1 MFEFDGKELTLEQL
15 KKDSERYDAT
25 FDEYM
30 DEMRK
35 NGLVEKPTTPQTVD
49 APAESDVT
57 ASKPVDGSLDL
68 QEDKGLISSTL
79 EKFRKYTPSFLLPPA
94 QKIKKE
100 SEDIQR
106 KALEYE
112 RTNTDEYALDKSN
125 YVNFLQNNFL
135 TDDKYNYAALD
146 LKDEVKNV
154 RKDLLTQL
162 GVAGFFGTD
171 TRTQYPNL
179 NDNDIRNIFNDEFN
193 SKVLKQKAKLE
204 KDKIDEA
211 TRSIVQSGSTLD
223 KEFATYENIDI
234 ASFDNPLER
243 KLAKINQDLRTKNLT
258 EEDKQSLLS
267 QQKEIVEDLKKPR
280 KIIGRQGQIIE
291 LKSEDRDF
299 KFFYNPIT
307 GQSEGEKTE
316 DSQDISDQVEQEIA
330 ELSRT
335 TQDKLQDY
343 YNNNILE
350 GLGHKERGD
359 KTYSIT
365 VGDKTFARILR
376 DSGYEFENG
385 TWKNVPVSE
394 MARFAHLFDDS
405 PDVFMA
411 KNSINISSKDPNK
424 SDFETSQDFAD
435 YLRVFQDQGRDI
447 AAKKHAIKQVYL
459 LNKDV
464 TEIKKKPVQRHFEAA
479 SEGIIGPRA
488 TESNFG
494 YSNRK
499 ILDQIEEITADADIP
514 LNNKQKEYLERSI
527 GDEINEGFGGAYG
540 ILGTLIAANKVQGT
554 ILGVTR
560 LGRLMSS
567 LNAPRYVKN
576 GRVVTQKQMV
586 NRAVASGDKFEDVI
600 AGYTKVGPSRLNQ
613 FNGLLLT
620 GAMEEVKMQA
630 VGFDPGVGAGFMLG
644 AKALPFK
651 FKTKY
656 NQLNTLLNLSTK
668 QAPAFV
674 LGTNFGE
681 ITKGAID
688 DIAGDDVYS
697 AFLQEHYG
705 DLDKVGRKAIVD
717 LALGAAFGATH
728 LKRMDLMRTENI
740 AKLKNDAMLKMVE
753 AHTKGDNS
761 TLAKYQEVYSAA
773 KNRLDAM
780 DKIDLYTNPA
790 TAKKAYQKQLEPVI
804 KAFKAKG
811 KDLVIETTTEELVDG
826 RNAEYIPMQ
835 GGNPGK
841 IRININK
848 ANPGLMPHEVS
859 HAAFDLLFEGNP
871 TLKAKYLNQLKNI
884 TKELKLEDG
893 TSLYDAILAE
903 KSIKDVNKVEEMFA
917 YTTEFLSRAEH
928 YTSLVAGNAFGK
940 LKQNI
945 LSFSE
950 RNGLGKPAL
959 KTQQDLVNF
968 LGRYVETIQKGYNP
982 IKQLER
988 LNEII
993 EVSEARK
1000 EGEKASFGSVDLKAK
1015 KDKIIEQN
1023 KKLIAEKPEGYLE
1036 QAKKNN
1042 EALKKINENLRI
1054 SEANEKNIRTFKER
1068 EPGDPARTR
1077 AENELLKDNAPT
1089 IETWFRNNFKKGL
1102 DVSEAD
1108 FRGSMNEQVA
1118 MIMKSYN
1125 NFDVPFGYYL
1135 KSRLAPQLGNILRRA
1150 QAGRTTEV
1158 AMSEM
1163 GKDFDIE
1170 TLTDVTPTMSAEGVG
1185 THSAKGRRLVEDLS
1199 VPKETVNKITEKVK
1213 ELDVEKLTYKT
1224 LKDLAPEFTNELLGV
1239 EPKAGNISKGSVENA
1254 QKWFSNDANAKLFLD
1269 ILPEGAVPIK
1279 GAPELVKG
1287 TATGVQNKL
1296 LEGFYKKSDRAKT
1309 KAGLPVQEKIKSK
1322 DVQDVKEFFGIKPD
1336 GTFEYN
1342 RNLSAKVKGA
1352 VEQIGKAITNQV
1364 ARDVIKTDPKFEF
1377 VKNIDNL
1384 INQIQAGK
1392 SEALAS
1398 SDLGKVFDF
1407 AKRGRFDEVGIQ
1419 AVFGKAESEA
1429 KTVVLDLFKKSKG
1442 MTLETKLKELEARDI
1457 EQQGIDA
1464 EMLIR
1469 QEKES
1474 AESMKKIAKKFGLD
1488 YNNIGIASVNK
1499 SPELMAAR
1507 REFDVNLQKEFF
1519 DLKEMPESVA
1529 SILKTQFGFGSRS
1542 RKENGSYLNKNGKTW
1557 GETLQKYYGVV
1568 KGKKGYDGRYD
1579 AAYSPSS
1586 WGALKKQV
1594 EAQRVKLK
1602 EQGLKG
1608 EQFDMALVDFV
1619 RSKLSKDGTSKGYD
1633 ATKKANDAIAR
1644 DFYTALAKAANKS
1657 PLGFEMMLNH
1667 LAMQSNQATGISK
1680 AMMYNLR
1687 SISRK
1692 GSEPSKENKGI
1703 KDHWEHELQ
1712 LLNNTEFFADIY
1724 NRNKDLGAGFKTE
1737 LNQLIEASK
1746 QSLIEKDLQLFND
1759 ASGQTSY
1766 GKFYGKDGKANLLNN
1781 SLLNVLTRQGS
1792 ATNQLII
1799 DGPNKGK
1806 TLSDV
1811 VLADVFANNVK
1822 KLLKTIPEKDLSATG
1837 LQAKDAVQNE
1847 ANYKTLRNKK
1857 NKKLKDVGLYYEGM
1871 PESMASKNL
1880 KIHDKALELG
1890 KARNKTSRGM
1900 STFDFDETLI
1910 DKGKNFIIATKGK
1923 ETVKISSGQWP
1934 IEGPKYAEQ
1943 GYKFD
1948 FKDFVNVRGGVEGP
1962 LFKKFKERLAK
1973 FGPENMY
1980 ILTARPAEAATAI
1993 HGWLKSKGVEIPLKN
2008 ITGLGNSTGEAKALW
2023 MLEKFSEGY
2032 NDMYFVDDALPNVKA
2047 VRDVLNQLDIKSDVQ
2062 QALASKNLNKEV
2074 NDILEYSFDIQSN
2087 KKFSKAEAKVRGK
2100 DAKRRKFFIPD
2111 TAADLELLL
2120 EPMYGKG
2127 KKGIENK
2134 KWFEDNLIRPW
2145 ERGINDFNNARQAIT
2160 NDYMSLRKKNKDIV
2174 KSLDKPVEGTNFTND
2189 AAIRIYIWNKAG
2201 YEMPDLAQ
2209 ATKQKLVKHVLDNP
2223 RIQAYAESLSRLTKI
2238 EGGLKEPSAEWY
2250 AETIA
2255 SEIQDLG
2262 KGIGRTKYI
2271 KDFIEAKNEIFTEAN
2286 LNKME
2291 SKLGSNW
2298 RETIEDMFDRMETG
2312 RTRTMNLGKTGTA
2325 IMNYLNGSTG
2335 AIMNFNTR
2343 SATLQLISTVNFVN
2357 SSFNNPLM
2365 AAKAFANQKQ
2375 YWKDFMFIMN
2385 SDMLKQRRQGLEI
2398 NVTEAELA
2406 AAASNSKNPAK
2417 SVIAKILKAGYL
2429 PTKIADSFA
2438 ISSGGATYYRN
2449 AINKYLK
2456 EGLSKTEAERRAF
2469 IDFQAIAERTQ
2480 QSSRADLL
2488 SKQQTSFEGRLILPF
2503 ANTPMQ
2509 MNRIMMKDILDV
2521 SKGRYKG
2528 FYGENSLTSK
2538 FSRIGYYGFAQSLI
2552 FAGLQS
2558 AAFALLTNSDDDDL
2572 KSKAKLDMLNTTAD
2586 SFLRGMGVKGAVVNG
2601 VRLGVQEFIKQEGK
2615 THNADYSE
2623 VAEKLLNI
2631 SPTVGSKFS
2640 KLDAAGN
2647 TYKYNKK
2654 VIEKEGLTL
2663 NGPLLEASTQVIEA
2677 TTNLP
2682 LNRFYKKGNNIQNA
2696 LDEDY
2701 YNWQRILMGA
2711 GWSSWGL
2718 GPGKPDEER
2727 QLKSG
2732 RYLTKEGLRREKVE
2746 EEIKKEK
2753 KEAKQKSKNRC
2764 TFIKRDSSRCKNM
2777 VKKPKTRC
2785 HLHD

>member
-179 NDNDIRNIFNDEFN
+179 NDDDIRNIFNDEFN

-223 KEFATYENIDI
+223 KEFTTYENIDI

-307 GQSEGEKTE
+307 GQSESEKTE
-316 DSQDISDQVEQEIA
+316 DSQDISNQVEQEMA

-343 YNNNILE
+343 YNNNVLE
-350 GLGHKERGD
+350 GLGHKERGN

-514 LNNKQKEYLERSI
+514 LNDKQKEYLERSI

-540 ILGTLIAANKVQGT
+540 ILGTLLVANKVQGT
-554 ILGVTR
+554 VLGVTR

-651 FKTKY
+651 FNTKY

-705 DLDKVGRKAIVD
+705 DLDKIGRKAIVD

-780 DKIDLYTNPA
+780 DKMELYTNPS

-1023 KKLIAEKPEGYLE
+1023 KKLVAEKPEGYLE

-1102 DVSEAD
+1102 DVSEAE

-1185 THSAKGRRLVEDLS
+1185 THSAKGRRLVEDLK
-1199 VPKETVNKITEKVK
+1199 VPETTVNSIVEKVK

-1239 EPKAGNISKGSVENA
+1239 EPKVGNISRGSVENA

-1269 ILPEGAVPIK
+1269 ILPEGAVPME
-1279 GAPELVKG
+1279 GAPELVRG

-1364 ARDVIKTDPKFEF
+1364 VREAAKNDVILGESIGKE
-1377 VKNIDNL
+1377 NL

-1398 SDLGKVFDF
+1398 IDLLYKENKMQVSTTKIAQDV
-1407 AKRGRFDEVGIQ
+1407 GRFIRDE
-1419 AVFGKAESEA
+1419 AE
-1429 KTVVLDLFKKSKG
+1429 FKKSNPKEHG
-1442 MTLETKLKELEARDI
+1442 IIKDFVELQTKYEAEIGRENEVKFTKEAKKLPFAWAKNGSWQVSTSKFKKDAKLVEEFKDNAFDLADIIPLSENMTL
-1457 EQQGIDA
+1457 GN
-1464 EMLIR
+1464 
-1469 QEKES
+1469 
-1474 AESMKKIAKKFGLD
+1474 AK
-1488 YNNIGIASVNK
+1488 
-1499 SPELMAAR
+1499 M
-1507 REFDVNLQKEFF
+1507 
-1519 DLKEMPESVA
+1519 
-1529 SILKTQFGFGSRS
+1529 
-1542 RKENGSYLNKNGKTW
+1542 
-1557 GETLQKYYGVV
+1557 
-1568 KGKKGYDGRYD
+1568 
-1579 AAYSPSS
+1579 
-1586 WGALKKQV
+1586 
-1594 EAQRVKLK
+1594 
-1602 EQGLKG
+1602 
-1608 EQFDMALVDFV
+1608 LVDLFTGHYSV
-1619 RSKLSKDGTSKGYD
+1619 IRGIKQYDKVDSPFKLGIRERLI
-1633 ATKKANDAIAR
+1633 ND
-1644 DFYTALAKAANKS
+1644 KKS
-1657 PLGFEMMLNH
+1657 PLSQELQQRWKEFSWDKLKSSY
-1667 LAMQSNQATGISK
+1667 ASQFYTGLKKVYEQNTLEAQK
-1680 AMMYNLR
+1680 AEVRKFVNSENGKLQVELYDLWNSTLQEWV
-1687 SISRK
+1687 STSRK
-1692 GSEPSKENKGI
+1692 GSKEYNNKMNFIARMKKHNSSIGTTGERVLAPSGYYYLPGKVVQGTLKY
-1703 KDHWEHELQ
+1703 EHLKSSSEQSFESL
-1712 LLNNTEFFADIY
+1712 
-1724 NRNKDLGAGFKTE
+1724 
-1737 LNQLIEASK
+1737 
-1746 QSLIEKDLQLFND
+1746 SLI
-1759 ASGQTSY
+1759 
-1766 GKFYGKDGKANLLNN
+1766 ANGAW
-1781 SLLNVLTRQGS
+1781 T
-1792 ATNQLII
+1792 T
-1799 DGPNKGK
+1799 KGK
-1806 TLSDV
+1806 ESLKKYQGIWGMLKDFNTIDRQTGETNSSGIHRLAESLELAKNIWSVKSDFKRTLYQDIVAEVGQKEVNKIIESDK
-1811 VLADVFANNVK
+1811 AITSQSIN
-1822 KLLKTIPEKDLSATG
+1822 
-1837 LQAKDAVQNE
+1837 
-1847 ANYKTLRNKK
+1847 
-1857 NKKLKDVGLYYEGM
+1857 KLKKIGLSYDGM
-1871 PESMASKNL
+1871 SGSMASKNL

-2062 QALASKNLNKEV
+2062 QALASKDLNKDI
-2074 NDILEYSFDIQSN
+2074 NNILEYSFDIQSN

-2201 YEMPDLAQ
+2201 YEIPDLAQ

-2732 RYLTKEGLRREKVE
+2732 RYLTKEGLRREKVKE
-2746 EEIKKEK
+2746 EVKKEK
-2753 KEAKQKSKNRC
+2753 KEAKRKSKNRC